1 MESKS
6 GISDEEKVQIFRRL
20 LSQAPPGE
28 FSEVFND
35 VRTLLKKDSLLRDHI
50 SKAAAQ
56 YNLDQFI
63 PVEVKNQNVLLTEYG
78 DLGKG
83 YFLDPARK
91 ISFKVNHMSKEASDV
106 QTYAAQANMETWRS
120 SVESVLTAY
129 VKDHYPYGV
138 CTVYGKTLNAGKAII
153 ACIECHKYQPN
164 VFWNGL
170 WKSEWKFVLSP
181 PCTEVTGTIKV
192 RAHYFEEGS
201 ISLISSFEVNEKL
214 SLTNEL
220 ETATNF
226 VKLIENADNAF
237 QVDLMD
243 NYQKLDILLKGLRR
257 HLPFTRTT
265 LDWNKVINSKVVK
278 EMDLGQGQ

>member
-1 MESKS
+1 MQGLLVLLLYSSLTHLLDVSK
-6 GISDEEKVQIFRRL
+6 FRRIYRIYREHAGL
-20 LSQAPPGE
+20 DQS
-28 FSEVFND
+28 V
-35 VRTLLKKDSLLRDHI
+35 VTLLFYR
-50 SKAAAQ
+50 AAAQ

-192 RAHYFEEGS
+192 R
-201 ISLISSFEVNEKL
+201 
-214 SLTNEL
+214 NEL

>member
-1 MESKS
+1 MQGLLVLLLYSSLTHLLDVSK
-6 GISDEEKVQIFRRL
+6 FRRIYRIYREHAGL
-20 LSQAPPGE
+20 DQS
-28 FSEVFND
+28 V
-35 VRTLLKKDSLLRDHI
+35 VTLLFYR
-50 SKAAAQ
+50 AAAQ

-214 SLTNEL
+214 SLTVRKIDI
-220 ETATNF
+220 AY
-226 VKLIENADNAF
+226 
-237 QVDLMD
+237 LMD